1 MQALSGNYGQ
11 YLLTVTEKL
20 MEPITITITITG
32 WLFDYQLTIVHSIEI
47 LSNLY
52 RKRS

>member
-1 MQALSGNYGQ
+1 MQALRGNYGR

-32 WLFDYQLTIVHSIEI
+32 WLFDYQGTIELKVQI

-52 RKRS
+52 RKR

>member
-1 MQALSGNYGQ
+1 MQALRGNYGR

-32 WLFDYQLTIVHSIEI
+32 WLFDYQETIKISIKI
-47 LSNLY
+47 LSNLD
-52 RKRS
+52 RKR

>member
-1 MQALSGNYGQ
+1 MQALRGNYGR

-32 WLFDYQLTIVHSIEI
+32 WLFDYLGNIELRIEI
-47 LSNLY
+47 KSSLY
-52 RKRS
+52 R